1 MNRLQ
6 KFYFRVILV
15 LCVTTLINITL
26 LSRRNLSHTRID
38 FNLKEIFTISTELDY
53 ITQED

>member
-15 LCVTTLINITL
+15 LCVTTLTSITL
-26 LSRRNLSHTRID
+26 FSNHNLSHARID

>member
-6 KFYFRVILV
+6 KFCFCVILV
-15 LCVTTLINITL
+15 LCVTTLTSITL
-26 LSRRNLSHTRID
+26 LPKHNLSHARID
-38 FNLKEIFTISTELDY
+38 FDLKEILTISTELDY